1 VWRAR
6 DEFYAALRTEGGAVR
21 ETIEKKNPSEGEPL
35 KTMKKLGIA
44 TALVLTLAFGAGSV
58 FAQNSNTSTTG
69 GGGSMSARHSRRHHR
84 RAHRRHRRH
93 QKAKAANANT

>member
-6 DEFYAALRTEGGAVR
+6 DEFDAALQTEGGAVR

-44 TALVLTLAFGAGSV
+44 LALVLTLAFGAGSV
-58 FAQNSNTSTTG
+58 FAQNSNSSTTG
-69 GGGSMSARHSRRHHR
+69 GNMSGHHSRRHHR
-84 RAHRRHRRH
+84 RMMRRRHRRH
-93 QKAKAANANT
+93 HKAANANT